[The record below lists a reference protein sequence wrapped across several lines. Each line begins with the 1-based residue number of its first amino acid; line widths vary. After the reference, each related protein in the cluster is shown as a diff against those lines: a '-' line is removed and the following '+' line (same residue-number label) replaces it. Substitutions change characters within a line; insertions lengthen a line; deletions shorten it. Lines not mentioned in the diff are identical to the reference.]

1 MTRRTRRASGAAAE
15 PTGAPEAAPAAVT
28 DQIGGVELLEDRTL
42 HIAGGPTGRRFGMS
56 VSGAVAG
63 VFLIVALAFGAGLQ
77 PTLDPSDAGHGG
89 GDATGDLV
97 ADKGDSYDGGGA
109 FGHDGEG
116 DFTAPDGDKPGDE
129 TPGEDTAP
137 DGDKP
142 VEVTGDEP
150 KPDEPPA
157 DPKPDEPSHDPT
169 TMELGLALD
178 GFAVVVEWSVC
189 DFDGFRYYKV
199 VRSTDESV
207 TWPLG
212 EGDVLVGAFDGI
224 TETRM
229 VDSTAAHGK
238 TYFYRV
244 FAVRSVDGGGDY
256 VVACKSDVKSITTT
270 SDPAPE
276 PKPDPKPDP
285 KPTPDGLWLEV
296 WIAEG
301 HPVIKWG
308 SCGDVAF
315 DKIKVVRSLDGT
327 VTWPL
332 GENDA
337 LIAVT
342 GPDGHK
348 AWDKDAPGGMT
359 LFYRVFCV
367 RSTEGGYAVANASV
381 VGSVV
386 TPVVEPP
393 PDPITLGFE
402 AALTGD
408 GVVLHWEDCTSETFS
423 FYKVVRSMN
432 PNPSYLPYTDG
443 TQVIGVIDNHSVTGL
458 TDSDVASGQTW
469 YYRVQSIGHWNGQK
483 IVLGQTAVIAVT
495 IP

>member
-1 MTRRTRRASGAAAE
+1 MARRTRTRRAPGAATKPA
-15 PTGAPEAAPAAVT
+15 GAPEAAPAAVT
-28 DQIGGVELLEDRTL
+28 DQTGGVELLEDRTL
-42 HIAGGPTGRRFGMS
+42 HIAGGPTGRRLGMS
-56 VSGAVAG
+56 ASGAVAG
-63 VFLIVALAFGAGLQ
+63 MFLLVALALGAGGQ
-77 PTLDPSDAGHGG
+77 PSLDPSDVGHGG
-89 GDATGDLV
+89 GDAASDPV
-97 ADKGDSYDGGGA
+97 AEKGDGGY
-109 FGHDGEG
+109 
-116 DFTAPDGDKPGDE
+116 TAPDSGKDDEVTAGEGTASTDEPKP
-129 TPGEDTAP
+129 
-137 DGDKP
+137 
-142 VEVTGDEP
+142 EVGTGDEP
-150 KPDEPPA
+150 KPDTPSDE
-157 DPKPDEPSHDPT
+157 PKPDEPSGTPVDPT
-169 TMELGLALD
+169 TIELGLALD

-207 TWPLG
+207 TWPPG
-212 EGDVLVGAFDGI
+212 AGDALVGVLDGI

-244 FAVRSVDGGGDY
+244 FAVRSVDGDY
-256 VVACKSDVKSITTT
+256 IVACKSDVKSITTK

-276 PKPDPKPDP
+276 PKPDPA
-285 KPTPDGLWLEV
+285 PTPDGLWLEV

-367 RSTEGGYAVANASV
+367 RSTEGGYVVANASV

-393 PDPITLGFE
+393 PDPVTLGFE
-402 AALTGD
+402 VVLTAE

-469 YYRVQSIGHWNGQK
+469 YYRVQSIGYWNGQK
-483 IVLGQTAVIAVT
+483 VVLGQTAVIAVT